1 MSVVGQS
8 GRALSREAIWH
19 QVECGSYAA
28 DLAAWAG
35 IATAASGPVLELGAG
50 TGRVSLHLARR
61 GIEVEALDLSSELL
75 AELAA
80 RAAAE
85 GLAIATTEA
94 DGRAIPPLRQFSA
107 VIAPM
112 QFVHLLGGADGRAL
126 MLRSVRAQLSAG
138 GRFAAAV
145 LAQRAQPQPAAG
157 IGGLVPDVLELDG
170 WIYSSQPLD
179 VVEADDGVELRRLRQ
194 IVSPEGELSEENNV
208 VRLDHVAP
216 HELELEAE
224 AAGFEVRSRIDVP
237 PTDDHVDSVICV
249 LEAGR

>member
-1 MSVVGQS
+1 MSVIDRS

-28 DLAAWAG
+28 DLAAWTELAL
-35 IATAASGPVLELGAG
+35 AAPGPVLEIGAG

-94 DGRAIPPLRQFSA
+94 DGRAIPPVRQFGA

-112 QFVHLLGGADGRAL
+112 QFVHLLGGAEGRAP
-126 MLRSVRAQLSAG
+126 MLRCARAQLTHG
-138 GRFAAAV
+138 GLFAAAV
-145 LAQRAQPQPAAG
+145 LTERARPAE

-179 VVEADDGVELRRLRQ
+179 LVEADDGVDLRRLRQ
-194 IVSPEGELSEENNV
+194 IVSPDGELSEETSV

-216 HELELEAE
+216 HELETEAE
-224 AAGFEVRSRIDVP
+224 AAGFEVGNRIEVP

-249 LEAGR
+249 LGAGR

>member
-1 MSVVGQS
+1 MSVIGQS

-28 DLAAWAG
+28 DLAAWAEL
-35 IATAASGPVLELGAG
+35 ALAASGPVLELGAG

-126 MLRSVRAQLSAG
+126 MLRCARAQLSAG
-138 GRFAAAV
+138 GLFAAAV
-145 LAQRAQPQPAAG
+145 LAQRAQPAAG
-157 IGGLVPDVLELDG
+157 IGGLLPDVLELDG

-179 VVEADDGVELRRLRQ
+179 LVEADDGVELRRLRQ
-194 IVSPEGELSEENNV
+194 IVSPEGQLSEATNV
-208 VRLDHVAP
+208 VHLDHVAP
-216 HELELEAE
+216 HELEIEAD

>member
-1 MSVVGQS
+1 MRPRGLCSS
-8 GRALSREAIWH
+8 SERAPGASACI
-19 QVECGSYAA
+19 SPAA
-28 DLAAWAG
+28 
-35 IATAASGPVLELGAG
+35 
-50 TGRVSLHLARR
+50 

-80 RAAAE
+80 RAADE

-94 DGRAIPPLRQFSA
+94 DGRAIPPLRQFGA

-126 MLRSVRAQLSAG
+126 MLRCARARLAAG
-138 GRFAAAV
+138 GLFAAAV
-145 LAQRAQPQPAAG
+145 LAERARPAAG

-194 IVSPEGELSEENNV
+194 IVSPEGELSEETDV

-216 HELELEAE
+216 HQLEIEAE

-237 PTDDHVDSVICV
+237 PTDDHVGSVICV

>member
-1 MSVVGQS
+1 MSAIGQS
-8 GRALSREAIWH
+8 GGSLSREAIWH

-28 DLAAWAG
+28 DLTAWEELALV
-35 IATAASGPVLELGAG
+35 ASGPVLELGAG

-75 AELAA
+75 AEIAA
-80 RAAAE
+80 RATAE
-85 GLAIATTEA
+85 GLTVATTEA

-126 MLRSVRAQLSAG
+126 MLHCARAQLSAG
-138 GRFAAAV
+138 GLFAAAV
-145 LAQRAQPQPAAG
+145 LAQRAQPAAG
-157 IGGLVPDVLELDG
+157 IGGLVPDVLEFDG

-194 IVSPEGELSEENNV
+194 IVSPEGELSEEIDV

-216 HELELEAE
+216 YELEIEAE
-224 AAGFEVRSRIDVP
+224 AAGFEVRSRIDVL

-249 LEAGR
+249 LGAGR